1 MFKLCIEKVSNKI
14 KKSINFKL
22 SLWIAV
28 SVIVSISLGISI
40 VEVTKS
46 MNFINVKHVNYDKD
60 RYDTEE
66 EVLKFID
73 GLYSEAN
80 NKDEYI
86 KKNITSLQGNIY
98 IIDIEGQV
106 KYKSANN
113 GYEMIENINIDLFKK
128 EIEKN
133 KKDEFKISYPLTIDN
148 NIYYLL
154 MIKSLNGVTTY
165 SNEISYVI
173 AVITSVILFIFLIYF
188 GIRKKVKYI
197 EYISSSIKE
206 ISKGNLSYR
215 LEMKGEDEGL
225 LV

>member
-1 MFKLCIEKVSNKI
+1 
-14 KKSINFKL
+14 
-22 SLWIAV
+22 
-28 SVIVSISLGISI
+28 
-40 VEVTKS
+40 

-80 NKDEYI
+80 NKEEYI

-98 IIDIEGQV
+98 IIDLEGQV

-133 KKDEFKISYPLTIDN
+133 KKDEFKISYPLTIEDN
-148 NIYYLL
+148 I
-154 MIKSLNGVTTY
+154 
-165 SNEISYVI
+165 
-173 AVITSVILFIFLIYF
+173 
-188 GIRKKVKYI
+188 
-197 EYISSSIKE
+197 
-206 ISKGNLSYR
+206 
-215 LEMKGEDEGL
+215 
-225 LV
+225 